1 MNNWEYIYNSFQHV
15 NEIPLVNNKEFP
27 TMYQCDNEY
36 SEVFRM
42 AVKQKRERGVKEKI
56 TSNFLTLPL
65 VCKRNEKEELRE
77 GGRKKQEATLRTC

>member
-1 MNNWEYIYNSFQHV
+1 MSTRSLLLTIKSFRPCINVTTSIQ
-15 NEIPLVNNKEFP
+15 NGCETK
-27 TMYQCDNEY
+27 TRKR
-36 SEVFRM
+36 SE
-42 AVKQKRERGVKEKI
+42 GKI